1 MAKALY
7 RQYRPKTFDEVLGQ
21 DRVVNVLKNQVK
33 NNNFSHAYIFAGER
47 GCGKT
52 TCAKIFAKA
61 INCLHP
67 VDGSPCLE
75 CENCKAID
83 DESTIDIIEMDAA
96 SNRRIDDIRNIK
108 DNVIYPPNKL
118 KYKVYIIDE
127 AHMITRE
134 AFNALLK
141 IMEEPPSHLVF
152 ILATTEIDK
161 IPNTILSRAQNFE
174 FNKIEKSKIKEQ
186 ISIILKDKDIEMEN
200 EAIDLIIRKAK
211 GAMRD
216 ALSILD
222 QVLSYDTKSYKLA
235 DVENLLGV
243 VDFYDIDKL
252 TKSIFSFNQKQALSY
267 IFSLRENNKSNKDI
281 IDSII
286 NYFRDIMVYKM
297 SENPDLFDN
306 EERFDFIKK
315 RAGEIEI
322 DRLLD
327 LLDILNEYSS
337 KLKSSDNTD
346 LIVELMTIRL
356 ISSKDIKSLDSRI
369 RSLESGNEKDLI
381 GLINKLV
388 DDKISKLD
396 LSKYENINTNETFKV
411 KDASID
417 KENKTDKIEVEDEIS
432 EGNTLSASSLAR
444 SEDSRINDDLEE
456 LSQNVNG
463 TRSIDIPTKMADDI
477 RDMIIKTA
485 GRMLKPMFEK
495 DGFNYSYRPGEFV
508 LYLKDDFYGIFIQT
522 KTDDIVKELNEIL
535 KDEVIFSVDN
545 YSKFTEN
552 KVENTEIEKSENYEK
567 EEKKTKKSEK
577 LDEINDDSNINQSLV
592 NKEDVNKNL
601 SNIDRLKEIF
611 KEELIIK

>member
-96 SNRRIDDIRNIK
+96 SNRRIDDIRNLK

-535 KDEVIFSVDN
+535 EDEVIFSVDN